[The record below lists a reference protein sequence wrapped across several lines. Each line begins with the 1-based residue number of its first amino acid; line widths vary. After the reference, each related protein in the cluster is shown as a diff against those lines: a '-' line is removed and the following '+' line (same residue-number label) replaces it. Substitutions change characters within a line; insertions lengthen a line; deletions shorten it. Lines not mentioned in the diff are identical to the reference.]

1 MIDEL
6 LEEYPDPPQPG
17 ALRGLMSEDAP
28 SAGYTRPRPAPRA
41 RPEMPDFLGLYNQVQ
56 AAAQRPPRENSEGA
70 LARIMERAGSLAD
83 KHMAAWRTPRNDGF
97 AFAAAMLA
105 PTKTGHFSESLS
117 RGLGTLAEGRSED
130 AKLREQYMNVIMK
143 GLMPT
148 TVGRS
153 LMQPLTGQVVG
164 TDPSVAD
171 ERAAKILESR
181 MKAYDAEN
189 ARIDTLEQREDT
201 AWNTEQATAQQR
213 ALDRAAAQQRAA
225 DAAAERQAARDQN
238 AELRRELAANRPPK
252 GVTPL
257 ELDDTSDPT
266 GRTKKIVDANNPER
280 VLGNRTPPPK
290 PAMPPAAMKEHIED
304 FSDLG
309 RLDQLDA
316 DVEQLIKMVK
326 GKHVDLGLVGSK
338 IDTLRNWVGE
348 KKIGIDSTP
357 SSRNY
362 ASYKSWLENQRN
374 AVLLQNKGVQTE
386 GDAIRAALEGIGNAN
401 DPETVLKRLQ
411 EIQRR
416 SNNARSVLI
425 GNIGQRNENFGGKS
439 YDAEKRVKIGP
450 SIEIDYGGR
459 EVSGTVND
467 VAPSNRGITR
477 QRPSNALPDGFNWE
491 K

>member
-17 ALRGLMSEDAP
+17 ALRGLMSENAP

-83 KHMAAWRTPRNDGF
+83 KHMAAGRTPRNDGF

-117 RGLGTLAEGRSED
+117 RGLGTLAESRSED

-181 MKAYDAEN
+181 MKAYEADN

-201 AWNTEQATAQQR
+201 AWNTEQA
-213 ALDRAAAQQRAA
+213 AQQRAA
-225 DAAAERQAARDQN
+225 AAAAERQAARDQN
-238 AELRRELAANRPPK
+238 AELRRELAEAARANRPEPAPTLTTVIGPDGK
-252 GVTPL
+252 TPVVMNARTRDVIGNAPEKVKPILPNTAVGAEVEDLEIIGGMTGVNKDL
-257 ELDDTSDPT
+257 EEF
-266 GRTKKIVDANNPER
+266 ER
-280 VLGNRTPPPK
+280 K
-290 PAMPPAAMKEHIED
+290 IED
-304 FSDLG
+304 KKL
-309 RLDQLDA
+309 
-316 DVEQLIKMVK
+316 
-326 GKHVDLGLVGSK
+326 DLGLVGN
-338 IDTLRNWVGE
+338 TVARVRNFVGA
-348 KKIGIDSTP
+348 
-357 SSRNY
+357 SSPQSQEFASLKAAMERARNQ
-362 ASYKSWLENQRN
+362 S
-374 AVLLQNKGVQTE
+374 LLLHKGVQTE
-386 GDAIRAALEGIGNAN
+386 GDAQRAWNELFENMNDSDVVAKRLAEIRNINERAVKIKMLGVDSRRQNFGAEPYDFSKYLDQRAAIVDAKPKGLG
-401 DPETVLKRLQ
+401 T
-411 EIQRR
+411 
-416 SNNARSVLI
+416 NNVQ
-425 GNIGQRNENFGGKS
+425 G
-439 YDAEKRVKIGP
+439 RVG
-450 SIEIDYGGR
+450 
-459 EVSGTVND
+459 EVQPN
-467 VAPSNRGITR
+467 NRGITR